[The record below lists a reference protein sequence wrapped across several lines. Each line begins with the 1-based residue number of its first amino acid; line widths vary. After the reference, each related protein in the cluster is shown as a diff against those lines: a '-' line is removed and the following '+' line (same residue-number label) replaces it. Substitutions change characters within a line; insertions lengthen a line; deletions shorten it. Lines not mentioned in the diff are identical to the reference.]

1 MDIGSDVS
9 LIIRLSTTQELNLT
23 PKTKDLPELMG
34 VTGKLLRLLG
44 RVLVEIFIGLSQTI
58 KQWLIIIVPD
68 EYLTTDLLTGNDLLS
83 QEEEMTVIYN
93 KKIIVWGGIEYPLQY
108 QEHRISTV
116 KMTCPSN
123 STKKLFVKTSVQQ
136 CINHQCSTMY
146 QYHQISMVKAAEP
159 THTTLLLAT
168 S

>member
-1 MDIGSDVS
+1 VS

-83 QEEEMTVIYN
+83 QEEEM
-93 KKIIVWGGIEYPLQY
+93 E
-108 QEHRISTV
+108 
-116 KMTCPSN
+116 
-123 STKKLFVKTSVQQ
+123 
-136 CINHQCSTMY
+136 
-146 QYHQISMVKAAEP
+146 
-159 THTTLLLAT
+159 
-168 S
+168 